1 MFAVRS
7 PPIEYTILK
16 VLDLA
21 SRPVVILLNLA
32 AIPLVPIFYLFF
44 DLLRSMILPDHAFS
58 LLTVSETLTFSL
70 WQLLVIIL
78 GLIIMVI
85 IHELIHGLFFWIYTH
100 ERPVFAIKPA
110 YAFAAAPEWYVR
122 RNAYFLIGLA
132 PLILISVILVPLAVL
147 LPSSSA
153 AVVLLIA
160 AMNAAGSLGDIVVV
174 TWILFHPADSYIQDH
189 GDRFIL
195 FLPAH

>member
-7 PPIEYTILK
+7 PPIQYTILK

-78 GLIIMVI
+78 GLILMVI

-100 ERPVFAIKPA
+100 ERPVFAFKTA
-110 YAFAAAPEWYVR
+110 YAFAAAPEWYIR

-132 PLILISVILVPLAVL
+132 PLIMISVILVPLATL
-147 LPSSSA
+147 LPPSSA

-189 GDRFIL
+189 GDRFYL
-195 FLPAH
+195 FLPTH